1 MKEFTYTVKDEL
13 GLHARPAG
21 MLVKRAASYQSE
33 IRLWKGASSAQ
44 AKRLFGVMG
53 LNVRQGDAIR
63 FTLEG
68 TDEETACA
76 ELEEFCRENF

>member
-1 MKEFTYTVKDEL
+1 MREFTYTVKDEL

-21 MLVKRAASYQSE
+21 MLVKRAASYQSN
-33 IRLWKGASSAQ
+33 IQIWKGEASAQ

-53 LNVRQGDAIR
+53 LNVKQGDAIR

-68 TDEETACA
+68 ADEEAACT
-76 ELEEFCRENF
+76 ELEAFCQENF